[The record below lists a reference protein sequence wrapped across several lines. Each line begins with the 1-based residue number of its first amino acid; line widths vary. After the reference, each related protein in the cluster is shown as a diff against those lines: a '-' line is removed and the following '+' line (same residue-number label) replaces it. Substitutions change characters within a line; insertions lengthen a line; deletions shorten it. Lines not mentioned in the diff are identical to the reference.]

1 MAIDLILNGEA
12 VRIDAPGS
20 ARLLDVLRAHG
31 CLDTKEGCGEGECG
45 ACTVLVDGE
54 TACSCLMFAGQVAGC
69 RVDTVAALSLGKPHP
84 LVGAIVD
91 AAGVQCGF
99 CTPGIIL
106 SAKSLLDHNPK
117 PTRHDI
123 QVALSGNLC
132 RCTGYH
138 RVIDA
143 VETVAKKSGKAKK
156 RSRA

>member
-1 MAIDLILNGEA
+1 MVVDLILNGEA

-31 CLDTKEGCGEGECG
+31 CLDVKEGCSEGECG

-54 TACSCLMFAGQVAGC
+54 PTCSCLMFAGQVTGAS
-69 RVDTVAALSLGKPHP
+69 VDTLATLTRGGEPHP
-84 LVGAIVD
+84 LVDAVVE

-99 CTPGIIL
+99 CTPGIVL
-106 SAKSLLDHNPK
+106 SAKSLLDHNPT

-138 RVIDA
+138 RILDA
-143 VETVAKKSGKAKK
+143 VESVAK

>member
-1 MAIDLILNGEA
+1 MAIDLILNGEPL
-12 VRIDAPGS
+12 RIDVPGS

-31 CLDTKEGCGEGECG
+31 CLDVKEGCSEGECG

-54 TACSCLMFAGQVAGC
+54 TSCSCLMFAGQVAGC
-69 RVDTVAALSLGKPHP
+69 RVDTVTALSLGKPHP
-84 LVGAIVD
+84 LVDAVVE

-99 CTPGIIL
+99 CTPGVIL
-106 SAKSLLDHNPK
+106 SAKSLLDYNPK
-117 PTRHDI
+117 PSRHDI

-138 RVIDA
+138 RILDA
-143 VETVAKKSGKAKK
+143 VETVAKSGKNSK